1 MRTAVVLDSNSGLT
15 KEEARKYGMYILP
28 MPFMIDGKEY
38 LDGKDI
44 TYEEFLRLQKE
55 GADIVTSQPSP
66 EDVMN
71 MWTELL
77 QEYDSIIHIPM
88 TSGLSGSCDTAI
100 MLSNEDEF
108 DGKVFVVDNKR
119 ISITQISAGL
129 DAIALL
135 EDGVQP
141 QRIKEILE
149 EDAGKSGIYVM
160 VSDLKYLKKGGRITP
175 MAAALGSFLKIKPIL
190 QIHESKIDAYG
201 KARTF
206 KQAKQIMVDALKKD
220 LIERMDD
227 PMCKDS
233 RMMIA
238 QYDAM
243 DFAKEFAA
251 ELEPIYGKVDIVNLS
266 LSVATHI
273 GPGTVAI
280 AAARKSTNG

>member
-1 MRTAVVLDSNSGLT
+1 MGTAVVLDSNSGLT
-15 KEEARKYGMYILP
+15 KEEARELGMYILP

-44 TYEEFLRLQKE
+44 TYDEFLRLQKN

-66 EDVMN
+66 EEVMN
-71 MWTELL
+71 LWTELL
-77 QEYDSIIHIPM
+77 KEYDSIIHIPM
-88 TSGLSGSCDTAI
+88 TSGLSDSCDTAI

-108 DGKVFVVDNKR
+108 FGKVFVVDNKR

-129 DAIALL
+129 DAIEMLK
-135 EDGVQP
+135 EGMSP
-141 QRIKEILE
+141 EKIKEKLE
-149 EDAGKSGIYVM
+149 ADAGKSGIYLM

-175 MAAALGSFLKIKPIL
+175 MAAALASLLKIKPVL

-206 KQAKQIMVDALKKD
+206 KQAKQIMLEALKKD
-220 LIERMDD
+220 LSERLDD
-227 PMCKDS
+227 AKKS
-233 RMMIA
+233 RVMIA
-238 QYDAM
+238 QYDAL
-243 DFAKEFAA
+243 DFANEFAT
-251 ELEPIYGKVDIVNLS
+251 ELEPVFGKVDIVNLS

-280 AAARKSTNG
+280 AAARKSSIK

>member
-175 MAAALGSFLKIKPIL
+175 MAAALGSFL
-190 QIHESKIDAYG
+190 
-201 KARTF
+201 
-206 KQAKQIMVDALKKD
+206 
-220 LIERMDD
+220 
-227 PMCKDS
+227 
-233 RMMIA
+233 
-238 QYDAM
+238 
-243 DFAKEFAA
+243 
-251 ELEPIYGKVDIVNLS
+251 
-266 LSVATHI
+266 
-273 GPGTVAI
+273 
-280 AAARKSTNG
+280 

>member
-44 TYEEFLRLQKE
+44 TYEEFLRLQKD

-227 PMCKDS
+227 PMCKNS

>member
-220 LIERMDD
+220 LSERMDD

>member
-108 DGKVFVVDNKR
+108 NGKVFVVDNKR

>member
-44 TYEEFLRLQKE
+44 TYEEFLRLQKD

-227 PMCKDS
+227 PMCEDS

>member
-1 MRTAVVLDSNSGLT
+1 MRTAVVLESNSGLT

-44 TYEEFLRLQKE
+44 TYEEFLRLQKD

>member
-44 TYEEFLRLQKE
+44 TYEEFLRLQKD

-243 DFAKEFAA
+243 DFAKEFAV

>member
-44 TYEEFLRLQKE
+44 TYEEFLRLQKD

>member
-1 MRTAVVLDSNSGLT
+1 
-15 KEEARKYGMYILP
+15 
-28 MPFMIDGKEY
+28 
-38 LDGKDI
+38 
-44 TYEEFLRLQKE
+44 
-55 GADIVTSQPSP
+55 
-66 EDVMN
+66 
-71 MWTELL
+71 
-77 QEYDSIIHIPM
+77 
-88 TSGLSGSCDTAI
+88 
-100 MLSNEDEF
+100 
-108 DGKVFVVDNKR
+108 
-119 ISITQISAGL
+119 
-129 DAIALL
+129 
-135 EDGVQP
+135 
-141 QRIKEILE
+141 
-149 EDAGKSGIYVM
+149 M

>member
-1 MRTAVVLDSNSGLT
+1 M
-15 KEEARKYGMYILP
+15 
-28 MPFMIDGKEY
+28 
-38 LDGKDI
+38 
-44 TYEEFLRLQKE
+44 
-55 GADIVTSQPSP
+55 TSQPSP

>member
-44 TYEEFLRLQKE
+44 TYEEFLRLQKD

-220 LIERMDD
+220 LIERMGD

>member
-44 TYEEFLRLQKE
+44 TYEEFLRLQKD

-108 DGKVFVVDNKR
+108 NGKVFVVDNKR

>member
-44 TYEEFLRLQKE
+44 TYEEFLRLQKD

-149 EDAGKSGIYVM
+149 EDGGKSGIYVM

-206 KQAKQIMVDALKKD
+206 KLAKQIMVDELKKD
-220 LIERMDD
+220 LIEIMDV

>member
-1 MRTAVVLDSNSGLT
+1 MSTAVVLDSNSGLT
-15 KEEARKYGMYILP
+15 KEEAREYGIYILP

-44 TYEEFLRLQKE
+44 TYEEFMRLQKE

-66 EDVMN
+66 ENVMN
-71 MWTELL
+71 LWTELL
-77 QEYDSIIHIPM
+77 KEYDSIIHIPM

-108 DGKVFVVDNKR
+108 YGKVFVVDNKR

-129 DAIALL
+129 DAVELL
-135 EDGVQP
+135 KSGMPPEKV
-141 QRIKEILE
+141 KEKLE
-149 EDAGKSGIYVM
+149 EDANKSGIYVM

-175 MAAALGSFLKIKPIL
+175 MAAALASFLKIKPIL

-220 LIERMDD
+220 LSERMDD
-227 PMCKDS
+227 PMCKNS

-280 AAARKSTNG
+280 AAARKSING